1 VAYYY
6 QTVFDYVGTWNWET
20 ANTGTPDDPNAGTPA
35 PNQLFITFNNVTGLA
50 TPTSFFSYGHEH
62 ADLRIFGGTSTA
74 LTRRDIA
81 FDDDNLVYD
90 EFFASQQ
97 LAACTPGTQVGQ
109 VAFDQVAYGGGVQ
122 PPASCPP
129 APICKAAPGER
140 VCSGAP
146 SKQCHEDADCSP
158 GTCVSTSLGVGGTV
172 GGNPDAIA
180 SVVLTGATNLSLTTS
195 ALGTSVTF
203 RVVQTN
209 PTLDAV
215 GTVEATD
222 SLGRSC
228 TVPVSFHYRAVPG
241 AISPES
247 PETICTFAENYSFKV
262 NSAPSSP
269 AGTTVCSSHLAACD
283 GVPGLPAGYV
293 HLADNRVLTIR
304 SPIAGAAVQ
313 MEMTRGGSFNSDLR
327 LFFSTSADI
336 GATFSSPYADVTTS
350 TTSGSSIIRGT
361 GQWVSVSPPGFSFA
375 PVTTPLSDVNVVAAV
390 AGQAAYAP
398 CANVQTVLSVADANG
413 VSGMQVTVTSPGTG
427 DSELVTLMGSAPYFS
442 GTLTLSST
450 VGVGS
455 NNGTLFILPTET
467 ITATYNDGSP
477 AGSSSAVASTSCTG
491 GDVQYVSNAQ
501 IVDTGDNDGIPDN
514 NECVTVDLTIKNNTA
529 AAITNTKVTIVSN
542 NANVDL
548 IPDDHAYY
556 GTVGAGLSAVN
567 PASDRFV
574 FHVNSAVA
582 CSDPVNPPVASF
594 TVIITG
600 DGIAG
605 PIALQTFQMSI
616 DLNVGG
622 GTSTYTQNF
631 SANPNWT
638 TGLTSPDNPGCAVTY
653 TNDFHW
659 CAACG
664 NGGGGYGAWVGNS
677 AFGTAGQNYTS
688 VHNSSTL
695 FSPVFTAA
703 GPTTLQFR
711 TAYRTEPAFDSAIV
725 QYQLG
730 AGAWTNLGF
739 TTPAQSASTAGN
751 FCSPIAA
758 STVAWTGTATGTAW
772 TLTNAAAIP
781 SSNGQSL
788 QFRWRLGGDVSVN
801 GTTYGGFGVDDVTV
815 TGLRQFF
822 CEPVRNASAPCCL
835 APGLLVNNTAV
846 DLNLCV
852 SSGIRIQWPKDPDN
866 WGDGGAGTRTYDVLR
881 NGSPIMTGLAYGT
894 TTFDDA
900 TAVAGT
906 TYLYTV
912 RYNNGCGSQITTTG
926 ASKADSNNVTCTA
939 SDQCHNAGV
948 CAPAT
953 GVCSNPPKTNG
964 SGCTDGDLCT
974 QTDTCQSGVCVGG
987 NPIVCS
993 QSDQCHQIGTCTAG
1007 VCNNPLQPDG
1017 TACDDSVDCTGPDVC
1032 TAGSCAGTTNPPGE
1046 LVNARFND
1054 KTTFAWDSVPNTPVY
1069 DILRGSISALPVGPG
1084 GGDEICFDNDNV
1096 SLLTDATTPGTG
1108 QGFFYLVRAANACGQ
1123 GGYGTQKNLT
1133 PRLSTTCP

>member
-35 PNQLFITFNNVTGLA
+35 PNQLFITFSNVTGLA

-81 FDDDNLVYD
+81 FDNDNLVYD
-90 EFFASQQ
+90 EFNATQQ
-97 LAACTPGTQVGQ
+97 VAACSPGTQVGQ
-109 VAFDQVAYGGGVQ
+109 VAFDQVAY
-122 PPASCPP
+122 A
-129 APICKAAPGER
+129 
-140 VCSGAP
+140 
-146 SKQCHEDADCSP
+146 QCA
-158 GTCVSTSLGVGGTV
+158 
-172 GGNPDAIA
+172 N
-180 SVVLTGATNLSLTTS
+180 
-195 ALGTSVTF
+195 
-203 RVVQTN
+203 
-209 PTLDAV
+209 
-215 GTVEATD
+215 
-222 SLGRSC
+222 
-228 TVPVSFHYRAVPG
+228 
-241 AISPES
+241 
-247 PETICTFAENYSFKV
+247 
-262 NSAPSSP
+262 
-269 AGTTVCSSHLAACD
+269 
-283 GVPGLPAGYV
+283 
-293 HLADNRVLTIR
+293 
-304 SPIAGAAVQ
+304 
-313 MEMTRGGSFNSDLR
+313 
-327 LFFSTSADI
+327 
-336 GATFSSPYADVTTS
+336 
-350 TTSGSSIIRGT
+350 
-361 GQWVSVSPPGFSFA
+361 
-375 PVTTPLSDVNVVAAV
+375 
-390 AGQAAYAP
+390 GQA
-398 CANVQTVLSVADANG
+398 VLSVVDADG

-427 DSELVTLMGSAPYFS
+427 DSELVTLTGSAPYFS

-450 VGVGS
+450 TGIGN

-467 ITATYNDGSP
+467 LNATYNDASP
-477 AGSSSAVASTSCTG
+477 LGSSSAVAATSCTG
-491 GDVQYVSNAQ
+491 GDVQYVTNAQ
-501 IVDTGDNDGIPDN
+501 IVDNGDNDGIPDN
-514 NECVTVDLTIKNNTA
+514 NECVTMDVTIKNNTA
-529 AAITNTKVTIVSN
+529 ASLTNTKVTIISN
-542 NANVDL
+542 NSNVDL
-548 IPDDHAYY
+548 IQDDHAYY
-556 GTVGAGLSAVN
+556 GTVTAGGTAVN
-567 PASDRFV
+567 PVGDRFT
-574 FHVNSAVA
+574 FHVNEAVA
-582 CSDPVNPPVASF
+582 CSDPVNPPIASF
-594 TVIITG
+594 TVIITA

-605 PIALQTFQMSI
+605 PIALQTFQVSI

-622 GTSTYTQNF
+622 GTATYTQNF
-631 SANPNWT
+631 SANPGWT
-638 TGLTSPDNPGCAVTY
+638 TGLTSPDNAGCTGNGY

-688 VHNSSTL
+688 VYNSSTL

-703 GPTTLQFR
+703 GLTTLQFR
-711 TAYRTEPAFDSAIV
+711 TAYRTETAFDGAIV

-730 AGAWTNLGF
+730 AGAWTTLGF
-739 TTPAQSASTAGN
+739 TTPAQAATTAGN

-758 STVAWTGTATGTAW
+758 STVGWTGTATGAAW
-772 TLTNAAAIP
+772 TLTNAAAVP
-781 SSNGQSL
+781 SANGQSL

-815 TGLRQFF
+815 TGLRQFV
-822 CEPVRNASAPCCL
+822 CEPNNNANAPCCL
-835 APGLLVNNTAV
+835 APSLLVNNTAV

-852 SSGIRIQWPKDPDN
+852 SGGIRIQWPKDPDN

-881 NGSPIMTGLAYGT
+881 NGSPIATGVAYGT

-912 RYNNGCGSQITTTG
+912 RYNNGCGSPTTTAG

-953 GVCSNPPKTNG
+953 GVCSNPPKPSG

-987 NPIVCS
+987 NPIVCF
-993 QSDQCHQIGTCTAG
+993 QQDQCHQIGTCSAG

-1032 TAGSCAGTTNPPGE
+1032 TAGSCAGTPNAPGE

-1054 KTTFAWDSVPNTPVY
+1054 KTTFAWDSVPNSPLY
-1069 DILRGSISALPVGPG
+1069 DILRGSVSALPVGPG
-1084 GGDEICFDNDNV
+1084 GGDESCFDNRNV
-1096 SLLTDATTPGTG
+1096 SLLSDATTPSAG
-1108 QGFFYLVRAANACGQ
+1108 QGFFYLVRAANGCGQ
-1123 GGYGTQKNLT
+1123 GNYGTQKDLT
-1133 PRLSTTCP
+1133 PRTTTTCP